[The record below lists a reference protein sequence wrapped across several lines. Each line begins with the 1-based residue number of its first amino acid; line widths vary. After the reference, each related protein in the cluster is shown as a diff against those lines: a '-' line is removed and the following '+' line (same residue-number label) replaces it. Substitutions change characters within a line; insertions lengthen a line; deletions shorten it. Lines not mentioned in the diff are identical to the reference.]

1 MSKLRMEK
9 KSPLCVE
16 TISVAIT
23 SAFSFSVWTCI
34 TWILLLHLH
43 SLSLHPLP
51 TATCTLIHIDRNNI
65 WFVVSRQCVS
75 FYMCHSLHRKRD
87 IYFEEILLL
96 YEHE

>member
-65 WFVVSRQCVS
+65 WFVVLSEFLYVS
-75 FYMCHSLHRKRD
+75 QFAQKAGH
-87 IYFEEILLL
+87 IF
-96 YEHE
+96 